1 MGAKTFVYER
11 QVEYWT
17 SRQIEEFF
25 LNAGFNIVVYPVE
38 QVTEHYLPADHI
50 FGVDDDLVKLFGI
63 QYKALYH
70 NSVNHWK
77 LDQHQHNRLVHF
89 PWIYY
94 GLSDLQSV
102 ADGRNSLHYLRI
114 LNSAF
119 PYLKKLDVGSL
130 SPHYRWGAFYQHLQS
145 CQTGRRIHN
154 ISDLREAI
162 SPLQERELNRFTIE
176 ITDIFVANFN
186 AKKLVHLSPQLKQRD
201 ISFNDF

>member
-1 MGAKTFVYER
+1 MVAKTFVHER

-25 LNAGFNIVVYPVE
+25 LNAGLDIVVYPVE
-38 QVTEHYLPADHI
+38 QGIERYLPADHI
-50 FGVDDDLVKLFGI
+50 FGVDDALVKLFGI

-77 LDQHQHNRLVHF
+77 LDQRQHNRLVHF

-102 ADGRNSLHYLRI
+102 SDGRNGLHYLRI
-114 LNSAF
+114 LSSAF
-119 PYLKKLDVGSL
+119 PYVNKLDVGSL
-130 SPHYRWGAFYQHLQS
+130 SPYYRWGAFYQHLQS
-145 CQTGRRIHN
+145 CQTGRLVQN

-162 SPLQERELNRFTIE
+162 SPLQERDLERTIIE
-176 ITDIFVANFN
+176 VTDIFVANFN
-186 AKKLVHLSPQLKQRD
+186 TKQLVHLSPQLKQVD
-201 ISFNDF
+201 TNE

>member
-1 MGAKTFVYER
+1 MGAATFVYER

-38 QVTEHYLPADHI
+38 QGIERHLPADHI
-50 FGVDDDLVKLFGI
+50 FGVDNLVKLFGI

-77 LDQHQHNRLVHF
+77 LDQRQHNRLVYF

-94 GLSDLQSV
+94 GLSDLQSI
-102 ADGRNSLHYLRI
+102 ADSRNSLHYLRI

-119 PYLKKLDVGSL
+119 PYVDKLYVGGC
-130 SPHYRWGAFYQHLQS
+130 SPYYRWGAFYQHLQS
-145 CQTGRRIHN
+145 CQTGRFVQS
-154 ISDLREAI
+154 ISELREAI
-162 SPLQERELNRFTIE
+162 SPFQERDLDRSVAEV
-176 ITDIFVANFN
+176 TDIFIANFDT
-186 AKKLVHLSPQLKQRD
+186 KQVVHLSPQLRSID
-201 ISFNDF
+201 NNE